1 MSGSS
6 HRLSELKSCGPVSG
20 YLIGSKIV
28 VFDVEKARCLFTH
41 GFYGKPVG
49 VRKPKDTNIEVPL
62 ELSLLEAIFLL
73 REGILKVYSGDA
85 EVDKEELQKIVSQ
98 AFSNFEELYAVY
110 EDIRSQGFT
119 VRSALKYGAD
129 FAVYRTRPGLE
140 HAPFLVKVVSE
151 NQLLD
156 PGDVVGWGRIS
167 HSVRKT
173 LLLAV
178 PNQKNGEINYVV
190 LRWFK
195 P

>member
-1 MSGSS
+1 
-6 HRLSELKSCGPVSG
+6 
-20 YLIGSKIV
+20 
-28 VFDVEKARCLFTH
+28 
-41 GFYGKPVG
+41 

>member
-1 MSGSS
+1 M
-6 HRLSELKSCGPVSG
+6 
-20 YLIGSKIV
+20 IGSKV
-28 VFDVEKARCLFTH
+28 VIFDIERARCLFAH

-62 ELSLLEAIFLL
+62 ELSLLEAVFLY
-73 REGILKVYSGDA
+73 REGVLKIYSGGR
-85 EVDKEELQKIVSQ
+85 EISIGELQEMVSRT
-98 AFSNFEELYAVY
+98 FSNFEELYVVY
-110 EDIRSQGFT
+110 EDIKSQGFT

-151 NQLLD
+151 NQMLD
-156 PGDVVGWGRIS
+156 PGDIVSWGRIS

-178 PNQKNGEINYVV
+178 PSRREGEISYVV
-190 LRWFK
+190 LKWFK

>member
-1 MSGSS
+1 M
-6 HRLSELKSCGPVSG
+6 
-20 YLIGSKIV
+20 
-28 VFDVEKARCLFTH
+28 
-41 GFYGKPVG
+41 
-49 VRKPKDTNIEVPL
+49 RKPKDTNIEVPL

>member
-1 MSGSS
+1 M
-6 HRLSELKSCGPVSG
+6 
-20 YLIGSKIV
+20 IGSKVV
-28 VFDVEKARCLFTH
+28 VFDIEKARCLFAN

-49 VRKPKDTNIEVPL
+49 VRKPRDMNIGVPL
-62 ELSLLEAIFLL
+62 ELSLLEAVFLY
-73 REGILKVYSGDA
+73 REGILKVYSGDR
-85 EVDKEELQKIVSQ
+85 EIREEELREIVGR
-98 AFSNFEELYAVY
+98 AFSNFEELYVVY
-110 EDIRSQGFT
+110 DDVRSQGFT

-151 NQLLD
+151 SQLLD
-156 PGDVVGWGRIS
+156 PGDIVGWGRIS

-178 PNQKNGEINYVV
+178 PDQKEGISYVV
-190 LRWFK
+190 LKWFK

>member
-1 MSGSS
+1 M
-6 HRLSELKSCGPVSG
+6 
-20 YLIGSKIV
+20 IGSKVV
-28 VFDVEKARCLFTH
+28 VFDIEKARCLFTH

-49 VRKPKDTNIEVPL
+49 VRKPRDTNIEVPL

-73 REGILKVYSGDA
+73 REGILKVYSGNV
-85 EVDKEELQKIVSQ
+85 EIGEEELQRIVSR

-151 NQLLD
+151 NQQLD
-156 PGDVVGWGRIS
+156 PGDIVGWGRIS
-167 HSVRKT
+167 HSVKKT

-178 PNQKNGEINYVV
+178 PDQKSGEINYVV